1 MFLATSVITRLVK
14 IKFDSL
20 EIAKCLQKPN
30 LILTNLVITDVA
42 RNIVYI
48 EDINKMFYFIK

>member
-1 MFLATSVITRLVK
+1 MLAKS
-14 IKFDSL
+14 
-20 EIAKCLQKPN
+20 N

-42 RNIVYI
+42 RNLVYS

>member
-1 MFLATSVITRLVK
+1 
-14 IKFDSL
+14 
-20 EIAKCLQKPN
+20 LQKSN

-48 EDINKMFYFIK
+48 EDI